1 MNVNKIVL
9 EILNFFKK
17 KSQYYTKLNLLFA
30 IFYILNLIRFLLNL
44 HTLCRIH
51 LIMQFEFI
59 GTLNYIYY

>member
-30 IFYILNLIRFLLNL
+30 IFYILNLIRF
-44 HTLCRIH
+44 
-51 LIMQFEFI
+51 
-59 GTLNYIYY
+59 Y